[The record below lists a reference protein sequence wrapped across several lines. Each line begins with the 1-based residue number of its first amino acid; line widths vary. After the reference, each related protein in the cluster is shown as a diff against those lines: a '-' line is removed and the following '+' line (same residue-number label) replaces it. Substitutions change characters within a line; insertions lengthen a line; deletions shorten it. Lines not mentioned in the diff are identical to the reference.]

1 MSRVEFPGE
10 ISARRLQDLVRPA
23 QFPDL
28 ALQLGDLLLIVARRA
43 GPLPGID
50 FGFLH
55 PVAESLGVYAQPM
68 TDPAIEPRALPVSAR
83 SSKTI
88 ATARSRSS
96 AGCAF
101 RDAMSPNFPRGHGL
115 QETRGGP
122 SCGSR
127 RACREIRGRLL
138 GPDPAHSSGFSG
150 PAGSAHIVPS
160 LPPVGDAIGARQ
172 GVLPCEGLSDGL
184 SGQSSFPFVSAAPV
198 IGHFAAYRCR
208 RCPGGRPCPGRCLWT
223 VWPWRPGPPHPA
235 RRSPPPGR

>member
-23 QFPDL
+23 QFPDF

-50 FGFLH
+50 SAFCTQLRRVSVFM
-55 PVAESLGVYAQPM
+55 PSRWP
-68 TDPAIEPRALPVSAR
+68 TRAIEPRALPVSAR

-115 QETRGGP
+115 QETRGG
-122 SCGSR
+122 
-127 RACREIRGRLL
+127 RE
-138 GPDPAHSSGFSG
+138 
-150 PAGSAHIVPS
+150 SA
-160 LPPVGDAIGARQ
+160 
-172 GVLPCEGLSDGL
+172 
-184 SGQSSFPFVSAAPV
+184 
-198 IGHFAAYRCR
+198 
-208 RCPGGRPCPGRCLWT
+208 
-223 VWPWRPGPPHPA
+223 
-235 RRSPPPGR
+235 